1 MLRSAILTFR
11 MHRFEVLLSAGLM
24 ALTAISA
31 IVVQGHVLAANPPDE
46 CWMRNWLFDEDPSP
60 ETVRRECRRLV
71 DAFWPVAYEASFVT
85 SPIAVAIPFVVGLL
99 LGIPIV
105 GRELELRTATLA
117 WSLTG
122 SRVRWLLARLLPM
135 LALALV
141 GLIVVAWLVAEMARA
156 AHPWNY
162 LGPGRIPN
170 LTELGSEGP
179 TLVGRGIMALGIGL
193 LAGAVAGRTLPALA
207 GSAILCFSL
216 LFVGAPLLQDAIV
229 ARVAVWVEG
238 DPELGGP
245 PTLRTSLYGFRDR
258 DGRFLTQDEVY
269 GDDIDPRC
277 VDCTNHEYERWIEEN
292 LVRVEFA
299 APIESYPVFEAAETA
314 LTSGIGLAC
323 MVATVPI
330 VVRRRPS

>member
-1 MLRSAILTFR
+1 MLRSAMLTFR

-31 IVVQGHVLAANPPDE
+31 IVVQGHVIAANPPDE
-46 CWMRNWLFDEDPSP
+46 CWAQNWRFDDQGILTPAS
-60 ETVRRECRRLV
+60 RECRRLV
-71 DAFWPVAYEASFVT
+71 EAFWPVAYEASFVT

-141 GLIVVAWLVAEMARA
+141 GLVVVAWLVAEMARA

-207 GSAILCFSL
+207 GAAILCFAL
-216 LFVGAPLLQDAIV
+216 LFVGAPALQNVIV
-229 ARVAVWVEG
+229 DRVAVWVEG
-238 DPELGGP
+238 SPELGGL
-245 PTLRTSLYGFRDR
+245 PTLRSLRFGFRDS
-258 DGRFLTQDEVY
+258 DGGFLSEEEVY
-269 GDDIDPRC
+269 GEDIDPRC
-277 VDCTNHEYERWIEEN
+277 VGCTYEEYERWINEN